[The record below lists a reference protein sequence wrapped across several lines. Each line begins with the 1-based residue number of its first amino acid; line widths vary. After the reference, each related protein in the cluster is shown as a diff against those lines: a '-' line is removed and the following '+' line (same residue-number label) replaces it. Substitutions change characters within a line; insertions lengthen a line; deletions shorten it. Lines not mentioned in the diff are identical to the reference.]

1 VKITITVPNVGA
13 AGATTFVLADDSV
26 SVVPG
31 SNASTNFTNGAGGLQ
46 KEGLCNKQKR
56 TVQKSPTFRAP
67 YQTSFPRYNLANS
80 FSFSVQRS
88 FQTPEACMAFV
99 RSHADNVPVQGEITV
114 LESSA
119 TGQSASYLPNAL
131 VESIETIQHQEQA
144 CLTRYTISG
153 NGAWQTT
160 P

>member
-1 VKITITVPNVGA
+1 VKITITAPSVGA

-31 SNASTNFTNGAGGLQ
+31 SNASTNFTSGAGGLQ

-56 TVQKSPTFRAP
+56 VVQKSPAFRAP
-67 YQTSFPRYNLANS
+67 YQSNFPRYNLANS

-99 RSHADNVPVQGEITV
+99 RSHADSVPVQGEITV
-114 LESSA
+114 LETSA
-119 TGQSASYLPNAL
+119 TGQSASYLPNAI
-131 VESIETIQHQEQA
+131 VESIETIQHQEIA
-144 CLTRYTISG
+144 CLSRYTISAG
-153 NGAWQTT
+153 NAWQSA